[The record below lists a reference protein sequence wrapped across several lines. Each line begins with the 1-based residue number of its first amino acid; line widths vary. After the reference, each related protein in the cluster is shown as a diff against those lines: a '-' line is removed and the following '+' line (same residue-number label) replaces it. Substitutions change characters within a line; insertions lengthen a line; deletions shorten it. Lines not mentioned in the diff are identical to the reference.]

1 MKSTPGVLQQTKQHL
16 KIEKKMTIV
25 VVVVVV
31 CDFTFFALLIL
42 WSTIKTDSYD
52 RRQLRF

>member
-16 KIEKKMTIV
+16 KMEKKITIFVVVVAV
-25 VVVVVV
+25 VVVVR
-31 CDFTFFALLIL
+31 DFPFFALLIL

-52 RRQLRF
+52 

>member
-25 VVVVVV
+25 VVVAVVV
-31 CDFTFFALLIL
+31 VVRDFPFFALLIL

-52 RRQLRF
+52 